1 MSKEPKPPWWQH
13 EAAIA
18 WALILFFP
26 VGIYLMWKH
35 APWRNRFKWLWSL
48 LAPLVAIVVLA
59 GVFGEEQ
66 PTDAAL
72 ARAGSPTATVVVGTE
87 TSTAASLVAGTPTAD
102 SSADDEVGEPPAPGG
117 SPSAGEVQVA
127 TTTSAGLLHV
137 YFLDVTLGD
146 AVYIRTPGGQDIIID
161 GGDDPHELSLYLDQL
176 GEPEIDLVIAS
187 HPHADHIRGLTRVV
201 RERTVLEI
209 WTNGESASTGVARDL
224 DAAVAVSPGTKRVSR
239 AGDTISLGGVN
250 LTVLWPATLGG
261 NTNDNSVV
269 VRLDCGTSSFLFTGD
284 AEANAERAMIAAGAN
299 LDIDVLK
306 VGHHGSRTSTSAAFI
321 SATRPLIAVYQA
333 RLGNRYGHPHQEVL
347 DRLAAASVT
356 VYGTGVAG
364 GTVVVSTACDGE
376 YQVTLPGQELP
387 SAPGAGPS
395 TPSAPA
401 QPTAS
406 PVPDATSAA
415 CSVTASVSN
424 AAPTRNSTVTV
435 SGTLTCDGAGVAGAP
450 MVATW
455 NYKTTTSSCSGTSNA
470 AGLAS
475 CSRSIGSATSDFFVR
490 LDVCFTAG
498 GRQYCGQTGFTPE

>member
-18 WALILFFP
+18 LALILFFP
-26 VGIYLMWKH
+26 LGIYLMWKH
-35 APWRNRFKWLWSL
+35 APWRNRFKWVWSV
-48 LAPLVAIVVLA
+48 LAPLVALVVLA

-102 SSADDEVGEPPAPGG
+102 SSATATAEPPDDEVGEPLAPGG

-146 AVYIRTPGGQDIIID
+146 AVYIRTPGGEDIIID

-176 GEPEIDLVIAS
+176 GQQEIDLVIAS

-239 AGDTISLGGVN
+239 AGDTMSLGGVN

-269 VRLDCGTSSFLFTGD
+269 VRLDCGGSSFLFTGD

-321 SATRPLIAVYQA
+321 SATRPLIGVYQA
-333 RLGNRYGHPHQEVL
+333 RVGNRYGHPHQEVL
-347 DRLAAASVT
+347 DRLAAANVT
-356 VYGTGVAG
+356 VYGTGAAG

-387 SAPGAGPS
+387 TTTTAGPAPS
-395 TPSAPA
+395 QPEPSPPAPPPPAPTAPPTPTAAPAPTPAPPPPSAGC
-401 QPTAS
+401 QIGQVNVNTAS
-406 PVPDATSAA
+406 SEELQLIIHIGPARAQEIIEKRPFGSVDDLTRITGIAA
-415 CSVTASVSN
+415 A
-424 AAPTRNSTVTV
+424 R
-435 SGTLTCDGAGVAGAP
+435 
-450 MVATW
+450 
-455 NYKTTTSSCSGTSNA
+455 
-470 AGLAS
+470 LADIKAQGIA
-475 CSRSIGSATSDFFVR
+475 CVG
-490 LDVCFTAG
+490 
-498 GRQYCGQTGFTPE
+498 